1 MASVL
6 RWSFDAQFPPHLRR
20 LLPALFF
27 VLPREIECRF
37 AFQSPDARS
46 ARNARF
52 RFETSCDEGPELQ
65 REDGSPRE
73 RRGAAITRSQLLD
86 HYEQIAQASQS
97 MLDAAR
103 NSDWDEVERQEERC
117 RALVASLKAA
127 SVASPLL
134 RPQDNRRR
142 MELLRR
148 MLAADAEIRGR
159 SEPWLRQLEQLISS
173 PRSHR

>member
-1 MASVL
+1 
-6 RWSFDAQFPPHLRR
+6 
-20 LLPALFF
+20 
-27 VLPREIECRF
+27 
-37 AFQSPDARS
+37 
-46 ARNARF
+46 
-52 RFETSCDEGPELQ
+52 
-65 REDGSPRE
+65 
-73 RRGAAITRSQLLD
+73 LLD

-103 NSDWDEVERQEERC
+103 NSDWDEVERQEARC

-127 SVASPLL
+127 SQASPVL

-148 MLAADAEIRGR
+148 MLAADAEVRDR

-173 PRSHR
+173 PRPYR

>member
-1 MASVL
+1 MLGFL
-6 RWSFDAQFPPHLRR
+6 RICAGSRR
-20 LLPALFF
+20 RFF
-27 VLPREIECRF
+27 FGPWEIECRF
-37 AFQSPDARS
+37 ASHSLDACS
-46 ARNARF
+46 TCTARF
-52 RFETSCDEGPELQ
+52 RFETSRDDSPGLR
-65 REDGSPRE
+65 REEGSPRK

-148 MLAADAEIRGR
+148 MLAADAEIRDR
-159 SEPWLRQLEQLISS
+159 SEPWLRQLERLISP

>member
-1 MASVL
+1 MLNFLRICAGFRRRFFLSCRGKLSVDSPFN
-6 RWSFDAQFPPHLRR
+6 RPM
-20 LLPALFF
+20 PAAT
-27 VLPREIECRF
+27 CT
-37 AFQSPDARS
+37 
-46 ARNARF
+46 ARF
-52 RFETSCDEGPELQ
+52 RFETSCDASPNLQ
-65 REDGSPRE
+65 REDGPPRE

-159 SEPWLRQLEQLISS
+159 SEPWLRQLEQLISP
-173 PRSHR
+173 PRPHR

>member
-1 MASVL
+1 MASAL

-20 LLPALFF
+20 LSPALFF
-27 VLPREIECRF
+27 VLPREIACRF
-37 AFQSPDARS
+37 AFQSPDACS
-46 ARNARF
+46 ARTARF
-52 RFETSCDEGPELQ
+52 RFETSCDENPELQ

-117 RALVASLKAA
+117 KALVASLKAA
-127 SVASPLL
+127 SAASPLL

-159 SEPWLRQLEQLISS
+159 SEPWLRQLERLISP
-173 PRSHR
+173 PRPHR

>member
-1 MASVL
+1 MLNFLRICAGSRRRFFFSGHGKLSADSPLTRSMPVRRAPLDFAS
-6 RWSFDAQFPPHLRR
+6 RR
-20 LLPALFF
+20 VATRVRTFSQKTDRR
-27 VLPREIECRF
+27 V
-37 AFQSPDARS
+37 
-46 ARNARF
+46 
-52 RFETSCDEGPELQ
+52 
-65 REDGSPRE
+65 

-159 SEPWLRQLEQLISS
+159 SEPWLRQLEQLISP
-173 PRSHR
+173 PRPHR

>member
-20 LLPALFF
+20 LSPALFF
-27 VLPREIECRF
+27 VSPREIECRF
-37 AFQSPDARS
+37 TGQSADACW
-46 ARNARF
+46 ARTARF
-52 RFETSCDEGPELQ
+52 RFETSCDASPVFH

-86 HYEQIAQASQS
+86 HYEQIAQASQL

-159 SEPWLRQLEQLISS
+159 SEPWLKQLEQLISS
-173 PRSHR
+173 PRPHR

>member
-1 MASVL
+1 MANVL
-6 RWSFDAQFPPHLRR
+6 RWSFDALFPPHLRR

-27 VLPREIECRF
+27 VVPPEIECRF
-37 AFQSPDARS
+37 ASQSSDARS
-46 ARNARF
+46 TCAARF
-52 RFETSCDEGPELQ
+52 RLETSCDARPETLREGGP
-65 REDGSPRE
+65 SRE

-86 HYEQIAQASQS
+86 HYEQIAQASQL

-103 NSDWDEVERQEERC
+103 NSDWDEVERQEDRC

-159 SEPWLRQLEQLISS
+159 SEPWLRQLEQLISA
-173 PRSHR
+173 PRAHR

>member
-1 MASVL
+1 M
-6 RWSFDAQFPPHLRR
+6 
-20 LLPALFF
+20 PAGRAPLDF
-27 VLPREIECRF
+27 V
-37 AFQSPDARS
+37 
-46 ARNARF
+46 
-52 RFETSCDEGPELQ
+52 FETSCDSSPAFH
-65 REDGSPRE
+65 REDGSRRE

-86 HYEQIAQASQS
+86 HYEQIAQASQL

-103 NSDWDEVERQEERC
+103 KSDWDEVERQEGRC

-127 SVASPLL
+127 SAASPLL

-159 SEPWLRQLEQLISS
+159 SEPWLRQLEQLISP
-173 PRSHR
+173 PRPLR

>member
-27 VLPREIECRF
+27 VPPREIECRF
-37 AFQSPDARS
+37 ASQSPDVRS
-46 ARNARF
+46 AINARF
-52 RFETSCDEGPELQ
+52 RFETSCDESPGLQ

-127 SVASPLL
+127 SIASPLL

-159 SEPWLRQLEQLISS
+159 SEPWLRQLEQLISP
-173 PRSHR
+173 PRPHR

>member
-1 MASVL
+1 MFNFLRICAGFRRRFFLSVRGKLSVDSPFNRPMPAGRAPLDFAS
-6 RWSFDAQFPPHLRR
+6 RR
-20 LLPALFF
+20 VAMQVRYFIATTD
-27 VLPREIECRF
+27 R
-37 AFQSPDARS
+37 
-46 ARNARF
+46 
-52 RFETSCDEGPELQ
+52 
-65 REDGSPRE
+65 RE

-86 HYEQIAQASQS
+86 HYEQIAQASQL

-103 NSDWDEVERQEERC
+103 NSDWDEVARQEERC

-173 PRSHR
+173 PRPHR

>member
-1 MASVL
+1 MLYFL
-6 RWSFDAQFPPHLRR
+6 RICAGFCRRFFFFFPL
-20 LLPALFF
+20 
-27 VLPREIECRF
+27 EIECRF
-37 AFQSPDARS
+37 AYQSLDAQS
-46 ARNARF
+46 ARTARF
-52 RFETSCDEGPELQ
+52 RFETSCDESPDLQ
-65 REDGSPRE
+65 REDGAPRE

-127 SVASPLL
+127 SVASPIL

-173 PRSHR
+173 PRQHR

>member
-1 MASVL
+1 MASVP

-20 LLPALFF
+20 LSPALFF
-27 VLPREIECRF
+27 VSPREIECRF
-37 AFQSPDARS
+37 TVQSADACW
-46 ARNARF
+46 AHAARF
-52 RFETSCDEGPELQ
+52 RFETQWDASPAFHREG
-65 REDGSPRE
+65 GSPRE
-73 RRGAAITRSQLLD
+73 GRGAAITRSQLLD
-86 HYEQIAQASQS
+86 YYEQIAQASQS

-103 NSDWDEVERQEERC
+103 NSDWDEVGRQEERC

-127 SVASPLL
+127 SVSSPLL

-173 PRSHR
+173 PRPHR

>member
-6 RWSFDAQFPPHLRR
+6 RSSFDAQFPPHLRR

-27 VLPREIECRF
+27 VIPREIECRF
-37 AFQSPDARS
+37 AVQSADACR
-46 ARNARF
+46 ACTARF
-52 RFETSCDEGPELQ
+52 RFEPSCGASPAFH
-65 REDGSPRE
+65 REDGSRRE

-86 HYEQIAQASQS
+86 HYEQIAHASQQ

-173 PRSHR
+173 PRPRR

>member
-1 MASVL
+1 MLNFL
-6 RWSFDAQFPPHLRR
+6 RICAGLRR
-20 LLPALFF
+20 RFF
-27 VLPREIECRF
+27 LSVREEIECRF
-37 AFQSPDARS
+37 TVQSADARA
-46 ARNARF
+46 ARTARF
-52 RFETSCDEGPELQ
+52 RLGKSCDASPMFHREG
-65 REDGSPRE
+65 GSLRE

-86 HYEQIAQASQS
+86 YYEQIAQASQL

-103 NSDWDEVERQEERC
+103 HSDWDEVERQEERC

-127 SVASPLL
+127 SVSSPLL
-134 RPQDNRRR
+134 RPQENRRR

>member
-1 MASVL
+1 MLYFL
-6 RWSFDAQFPPHLRR
+6 RICAGLRR
-20 LLPALFF
+20 RFFLSVGGKLSVDSPFNRPMPAGRAPLDF
-27 VLPREIECRF
+27 V
-37 AFQSPDARS
+37 
-46 ARNARF
+46 
-52 RFETSCDEGPELQ
+52 FETNCDPSPVLH
-65 REDGSPRE
+65 REDGSRRE

-86 HYEQIAQASQS
+86 HYEQIAQASQL

-103 NSDWDEVERQEERC
+103 NSDWDEVERQEGRC

-127 SVASPLL
+127 SAASPLL

-173 PRSHR
+173 PRPHR

>member
-20 LLPALFF
+20 LSPALFF
-27 VLPREIECRF
+27 PRPWEIERRF
-37 AFQSPDARS
+37 ASHSLDACATR
-46 ARNARF
+46 AARF
-52 RFETSCDEGPELQ
+52 RFETSCDESPDLQ
-65 REDGSPRE
+65 REDGTPRE

-127 SVASPLL
+127 SAASPLL

-173 PRSHR
+173 PRRHR

>member
-1 MASVL
+1 MLCFL
-6 RWSFDAQFPPHLRR
+6 RTCAGFCRR
-20 LLPALFF
+20 FFFLF
-27 VLPREIECRF
+27 PREIECRF
-37 AFQSPDARS
+37 SFQSLDARS
-46 ARNARF
+46 ARAARF
-52 RFETSCDEGPELQ
+52 RFERSRDERPGVQ
-65 REDGSPRE
+65 RDDGSPRE

-86 HYEQIAQASQS
+86 HYEQIARASQS

-103 NSDWDEVERQEERC
+103 ESDWEEVERQEERC

-127 SVASPLL
+127 SIAAPLL

-173 PRSHR
+173 PRQHR